1 MSEGRQWIGDGL
13 SGISTNGGGIGV
25 AERVEDRM
33 LTLLKRH
40 EVQTLLAAGHDQI
53 EVAVIAGVS
62 VRSVRR
68 IAAEPAVE
76 QVDDSQERVQRRI
89 GRPSKVEPFRALV
102 QELVEQVDEE
112 THAPLK
118 SVEILRRARLDGYR
132 GGKSALYELIA
143 ELRPHA
149 TRLMMRFEG
158 LPGEFSQHDF
168 GEVRITYLDG
178 SRQVVRF
185 FCSRLKWSRWAVVD
199 LVPNQVAETLIRTLA
214 DHFVAFGGV
223 PLCAVF
229 DRPKTVALKWAKNG
243 EVTEWNPTFAY
254 AALELG
260 FTAEVCWPRRANQK
274 GSIENLV
281 GWVKGSFFKQRRF
294 HDYEDLHTQLRQWLD
309 EVNNERPSRATGEIP
324 QQRRQQ
330 ELSRLRPLRVS
341 PDRLALR
348 IPIQVSVTAEVSYDG
363 RSYAMPPEAASMAGT
378 LYLYQDHVH
387 IVAGRFQ
394 ARHPRYVAKGTVS
407 RQPEHRAAQLAAIS
421 GKRGRRYLQREHLLE
436 TGEAAL
442 LFLTELV
449 HRDPRSWFRDAE
461 LLHELLQQHG
471 PKTLDRAFQAA
482 VGARTYT
489 TEYVVR
495 CLNGDRSAPT
505 TSPAGARR
513 P

>member
-1 MSEGRQWIGDGL
+1 
-13 SGISTNGGGIGV
+13 
-25 AERVEDRM
+25 M

-40 EVQTLLAAGHDQI
+40 QVQTLLAAGHDQI
-53 EVAVIAGVS
+53 EVADLAGVS

-68 IAAEPAVE
+68 VAAEPAVE
-76 QVDDSQERVQRRI
+76 HVDDRQERTQRGI
-89 GRPSKVEPFRALV
+89 GRPSKVAPFRTLV
-102 QELVEQVDEE
+102 QELVERVDEE
-112 THAPLK
+112 TRAPLK
-118 SVEILRRARLDGYR
+118 SVEILRRARLDGYE
-132 GGKSALYELIA
+132 GGKSAIYELIA
-143 ELRPHA
+143 ELRPHGTA
-149 TRLMMRFEG
+149 MMMRFEG

-178 SRQVVRF
+178 SREVIRF
-185 FCSRLKWSRWAVVD
+185 FCSRLKWSRWAIVD
-199 LVPNQVAETLIRTLA
+199 VVPNQVAETLIRALA

-223 PLCAVF
+223 TLCAVF

-243 EVTEWNPTFAY
+243 EVTEWNPIFAY

-260 FTAEVCWPRRANQK
+260 FTAEVCWPRRPNQK

-294 HDYEDLHTQLRQWLD
+294 HDREDLQTQLRQWLD

-330 ELSRLRPLRVS
+330 ELPRLRPLRVS

-348 IPIQVSVTAEVSYDG
+348 IPIQVSVTAEVSFDG
-363 RSYAMPPEAASMAGT
+363 RSYAMPPEAVGMSGT
-378 LYLYQDHVH
+378 LFLYRDHVR
-387 IVAGRFQ
+387 IVAGRYQ
-394 ARHPRYVAKGTVS
+394 AQHPRYIAKGTVS

-442 LFLTELV
+442 QFLMELV
-449 HRDPRSWFRDAE
+449 HRAPHSWFGE
-461 LLHELLQQHG
+461 VEILHDLLQQHG

-482 VGARTYT
+482 VGAHTCT
-489 TEYVVR
+489 AEYVGR
-495 CLNGDRSAPT
+495 CLNGDRSTPV
-505 TSPAGARR
+505 TSSTGARR

>member
-76 QVDDSQERVQRRI
+76 HVDDSQERVQRRI

-199 LVPNQVAETLIRTLA
+199 LVPNQV
-214 DHFVAFGGV
+214 V
-223 PLCAVF
+223 
-229 DRPKTVALKWAKNG
+229 
-243 EVTEWNPTFAY
+243 
-254 AALELG
+254 
-260 FTAEVCWPRRANQK
+260 RRRNDAHS
-274 GSIENLV
+274 G
-281 GWVKGSFFKQRRF
+281 
-294 HDYEDLHTQLRQWLD
+294 
-309 EVNNERPSRATGEIP
+309 PP
-324 QQRRQQ
+324 
-330 ELSRLRPLRVS
+330 RPLRARGWCLDT
-341 PDRLALR
+341 PLLR
-348 IPIQVSVTAEVSYDG
+348 PNN
-363 RSYAMPPEAASMAGT
+363 AA
-378 LYLYQDHVH
+378 
-387 IVAGRFQ
+387 Q
-394 ARHPRYVAKGTVS
+394 ARVSGHAPAPATV
-407 RQPEHRAAQLAAIS
+407 EHDLTKSPSWIPCRPS
-421 GKRGRRYLQREHLLE
+421 TGGSPSGRRY
-436 TGEAAL
+436 
-442 LFLTELV
+442 
-449 HRDPRSWFRDAE
+449 
-461 LLHELLQQHG
+461 
-471 PKTLDRAFQAA
+471 
-482 VGARTYT
+482 VG
-489 TEYVVR
+489 V
-495 CLNGDRSAPT
+495 GQ
-505 TSPAGARR
+505 
-513 P
+513 

>member
-76 QVDDSQERVQRRI
+76 HVDDSQERVQRRI
-89 GRPSKVEPFRALV
+89 GRPSKVEPFRTLV

-118 SVEILRRARLDGYR
+118 SVEILRRARLDG
-132 GGKSALYELIA
+132 
-143 ELRPHA
+143 
-149 TRLMMRFEG
+149 
-158 LPGEFSQHDF
+158 
-168 GEVRITYLDG
+168 
-178 SRQVVRF
+178 
-185 FCSRLKWSRWAVVD
+185 
-199 LVPNQVAETLIRTLA
+199 
-214 DHFVAFGGV
+214 
-223 PLCAVF
+223 
-229 DRPKTVALKWAKNG
+229 
-243 EVTEWNPTFAY
+243 
-254 AALELG
+254 
-260 FTAEVCWPRRANQK
+260 
-274 GSIENLV
+274 
-281 GWVKGSFFKQRRF
+281 
-294 HDYEDLHTQLRQWLD
+294 
-309 EVNNERPSRATGEIP
+309 
-324 QQRRQQ
+324 
-330 ELSRLRPLRVS
+330 SRLRPLRVS

-436 TGEAAL
+436 TGEAVL
-442 LFLTELV
+442 LLLTELV

-505 TSPAGARR
+505 ISPAGARR